1 MRFEGPKG
9 NDCNSCVAFKCQK
22 IHSEFPKFRVSSKLS
37 ASELAHMDCSNYMEA
52 KPFTMPLLVHLAT
65 NIDKVRGMNAVLS
78 EYNFHIQEK
87 DKYPFFRILMK
98 RSR

>member
-1 MRFEGPKG
+1 
-9 NDCNSCVAFKCQK
+9 
-22 IHSEFPKFRVSSKLS
+22 
-37 ASELAHMDCSNYMEA
+37 MEA

>member
-9 NDCNSCVAFKCQK
+9 NDCNKCGAFKCQK
-22 IHSEFPKFRVSSKLS
+22 IRSEYPKFRVAYKLS

-78 EYNFHIQEK
+78 EFKIRIEEK
-87 DKYPFFRILMK
+87 AKYPFFRILVK